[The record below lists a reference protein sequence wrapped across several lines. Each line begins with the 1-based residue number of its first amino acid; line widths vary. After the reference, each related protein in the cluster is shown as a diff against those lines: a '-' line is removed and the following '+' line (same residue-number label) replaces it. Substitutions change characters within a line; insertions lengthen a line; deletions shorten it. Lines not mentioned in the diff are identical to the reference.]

1 MNTTVI
7 YGFMLTLALGLASAF
22 TSGDVRTA
30 LMVAAG
36 CSTVAL
42 VLTGGHRD
50 DGEQRGAKG
59 QRLVGHL
66 VAGGWSRSCLAST
79 E

>member
-42 VLTGGHRD
+42 VLTMAIEMTGNNAERKA
-50 DGEQRGAKG
+50 RGSSA
-59 QRLVGHL
+59 
-66 VAGGWSRSCLAST
+66 T
-79 E
+79 